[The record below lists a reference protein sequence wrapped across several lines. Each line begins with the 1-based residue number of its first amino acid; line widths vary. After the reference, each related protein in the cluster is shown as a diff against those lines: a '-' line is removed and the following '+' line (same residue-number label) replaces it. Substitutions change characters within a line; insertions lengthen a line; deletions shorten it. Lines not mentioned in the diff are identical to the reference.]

1 MADKRGSS
9 RLKEQNKRH
18 VIDTA
23 TRAKRQ
29 KKQLESLENDNF
41 HDDPHFQMDQF
52 LSKKK
57 LPSFSTDSND
67 SKKRRKSK
75 VGDIFKLRAKR
86 SFQALLEELAAEG
99 KKGEPNYTNAVAKPS
114 NFPNRHFCAVCGYF
128 SKYTCVT
135 CGTRYC
141 CVNCL
146 KTHKDT
152 RCMKWT
158 A

>member
-1 MADKRGSS
+1 MSDKRGSS
-9 RLKEQNKRH
+9 RLKEVNKRH
-18 VIDTA
+18 VVDAA

-29 KKQLESLENDNF
+29 RKQLESLENDNF
-41 HDDPHFQMDQF
+41 QDDPHHQMNQF
-52 LSKKK
+52 LSKAK
-57 LPSFSTDSND
+57 LPSFGDGTEG
-67 SKKRRKSK
+67 KKRRKAK
-75 VGDIFKLRAKR
+75 HGDIFKQKAKR

-99 KKGEPNYTNAVAKPS
+99 KKDVPVYSTALVGPS
-114 NFPNRHFCAVCGYF
+114 QFPERRFCSVCGYF

-141 CVNCL
+141 SVNCL

>member
-1 MADKRGSS
+1 MSDKRGSS

-18 VIDTA
+18 VVDDA
-23 TRAKRQ
+23 TRAKRTR
-29 KKQLESLENDNF
+29 KQIESLENDNF
-41 HDDPHFQMDQF
+41 HDDPHFQMNQF
-52 LSKKK
+52 LSKTK
-57 LPSFSTDSND
+57 LPSFATDNTE
-67 SKKRRKSK
+67 KKRRKPKS
-75 VGDIFKLRAKR
+75 GDIFRHKAKR

-99 KKGEPNYTNAVAKPS
+99 KKDEPAYTTAGVKPS
-114 NFPNRHFCAVCGYF
+114 QFPNRHFCAVCGYF
-128 SKYTCVT
+128 SNYTCVT

-141 CVNCL
+141 CVTCL

>member
-1 MADKRGSS
+1 MSDKRGSS
-9 RLKEQNKRH
+9 RLKENNKRH
-18 VIDTA
+18 VVDQV

-29 KKQLESLENDNF
+29 KKQLDSLENDNF

-57 LPSFSTDSND
+57 LPSFATDNTEK
-67 SKKRRKSK
+67 KKRKQK

-86 SFQALLEELAAEG
+86 SFQALMEELTAES
-99 KKGEPNYTNAVAKPS
+99 KKGEANYKTAVAKPS
-114 NFPNRHFCAVCGYF
+114 NFPARNFCAVCGYF

-141 CVNCL
+141 CVTCL

>member
-1 MADKRGSS
+1 MSEKRGSS
-9 RLKEQNKRH
+9 RLKEVNKRH
-18 VIDTA
+18 VIDQA

-29 KKQLESLENDNF
+29 RKQLESLENDNF
-41 HDDPHFQMDQF
+41 HDDPHQQLNQF
-52 LSKKK
+52 LSKAK
-57 LPSFSTDSND
+57 LPSFADGTEGT
-67 SKKRRKSK
+67 KKRRKAK
-75 VGDIFKLRAKR
+75 LGDIFKHKAKR

-99 KKGEPNYTNAVAKPS
+99 KKDTPTYVTAVTGS
-114 NFPNRHFCAVCGYF
+114 SVFPNRHFCSVCGYF
-128 SKYTCVT
+128 SNYTCPT

-141 CVNCL
+141 CVTCL